1 MTTCEETYEQ
11 EETFSGADGDLRQY
25 LQEIRQYPQL
35 NAQQERELAMRC
47 AKGDEDAI
55 HEMVN
60 SNLRLVVSVVKKY
73 AGQGVPLMDL
83 IQEGNIG
90 LLVAAK
96 KFDYTLD
103 YRFSTYATK
112 WIRQSARRCVFNHGG
127 VIRVPVHT
135 AEHVKKLHGLQSAY
149 QQKNG
154 SPPPLSQLAA
164 ETGLTEEKVRQLLQI
179 SPQML
184 SLDEPTGENEN
195 STPEEFLEIGQTPE
209 PLEELARQQMEA
221 TMSDLLKQLPPR
233 QQEVLRLHFGLEDGV
248 CQSLEK
254 IGAQMGVSK
263 ERVRQIE
270 RQALDKLQK
279 LGDAQGL
286 GDYLD

>member
-1 MTTCEETYEQ
+1 MTTCKEAYEL
-11 EETFSGADGDLRQY
+11 EETFRGADDDLKQY

-35 NAQQERELAMRC
+35 DAQQERLLAMRC
-47 AKGDEDAI
+47 AQGDEDAI

-96 KFDYTLD
+96 KFDYTLE

-112 WIRQSARRCVFNHGG
+112 WIQQSARRCVFNHGG

-135 AEHVKKLHGLQSAY
+135 AEQIKKLHAMQSDY

-154 SPPPLSQLAA
+154 APPPFSLLAA
-164 ETGLTEEKVRQLLQI
+164 ETGLTEEKVRQLLQLN
-179 SPQML
+179 PRML
-184 SLDEPTGENEN
+184 SLDEPTGEREN
-195 STPEEFLEIGQTPE
+195 SKPEEFLEVEQMPE
-209 PLEELARQQMEA
+209 PLEALARRQMEA

-254 IGAQMGVSK
+254 IGAQIGISK
-263 ERVRQIE
+263 ERARQIE

>member
-1 MTTCEETYEQ
+1 MTTCEETYEL
-11 EETFSGADGDLRQY
+11 EETFSGSDGDLRQY
-25 LQEIRQYPQL
+25 LREIRQYPQL

-96 KFDYTLD
+96 NFDYTLD

-135 AEHVKKLHGLQSAY
+135 AEHVRKLHALQSAY

-154 SPPPLSQLAA
+154 APPPLSQLAA
-164 ETGLTEEKVRQLLQI
+164 ETGLTEEKVRQLLQLN
-179 SPQML
+179 PQML

-195 STPEEFLEIGQTPE
+195 STPEEFLEVRQTPE

-221 TMSDLLKQLPPR
+221 TMSDLLKQLSPR

-248 CQSLEK
+248 CLSLEK

>member
-1 MTTCEETYEQ
+1 MTTCEETYEL
-11 EETFSGADGDLRQY
+11 EETFSGSDGDLRQY
-25 LQEIRQYPQL
+25 LREIRQYPQL

-135 AEHVKKLHGLQSAY
+135 AEHVRKLHALQSAY

-154 SPPPLSQLAA
+154 APPPLSQLAA
-164 ETGLTEEKVRQLLQI
+164 ETGLTEEKVRQLLQLN
-179 SPQML
+179 PQML

-195 STPEEFLEIGQTPE
+195 STPEEFLEVRQTPE

-221 TMSDLLKQLPPR
+221 TMSDLLKQLSPR

-248 CQSLEK
+248 CLSLEK